1 MSYPTTPSAGPSS
14 RKESIMDLL
23 LRTTIIHPDHGV
35 VTVEIDDSDIFPGV
49 YPLTQCCKAAAS
61 GIADYV
67 GCKACYKPVPDWF
80 GSFAKDL
87 DGLRATF
94 A

>member
-1 MSYPTTPSAGPSS
+1 MSHTTPTAGTSS
-14 RKESIMDLL
+14 RKESTMDLL

-35 VTVEIDDSDIFPGV
+35 VTVEIDDSTIFPGV
-49 YPLTQCCKAAAS
+49 FPLTPCCEAAAS

-67 GCKACYKPVPDWF
+67 GCKGCYKPVPDWF

-87 DGLRATF
+87 DGLKATF

>member
-1 MSYPTTPSAGPSS
+1 
-14 RKESIMDLL
+14 MDLL
-23 LRTTIIHPDHGV
+23 LRTTINHPDHGV
-35 VTVEIDDSDIFPGV
+35 VTVEIDDSDIFPCV

-80 GSFAKDL
+80 GSFGKNL
-87 DGLRATF
+87 DGLKATF

>member
-1 MSYPTTPSAGPSS
+1 
-14 RKESIMDLL
+14 MDLL

-35 VTVEIDDSDIFPGV
+35 VTVEIDDSDLFPGV